1 MDLNS
6 KSAIS
11 DLISGVKTIKLVP
24 TTKVELEL
32 AA

>member
-11 DLISGVKTIKLVP
+11 DLVSGFKTIQLVP
-24 TTKVELEL
+24 TAKVELEL

>member
-11 DLISGVKTIKLVP
+11 HLVSEIKTIQLVP